1 MNSPTDDQGKAV
13 GQGQDV
19 EASQHE
25 IDDDTLMGRITELNT
40 SDQEASTSNG
50 AGDSSNLF
58 VTVLASMGVCA
69 FLWLA
74 ALSAGVG
81 LVPGIASDSPG
92 PVVVLDTGRF
102 FLESPNMSDDDRQL
116 ALRAF
121 RTVADELAADG
132 YVVIRNDTV
141 IAAPEGRYIPSDMI
155 FNVMDEIRAG
165 QGGRS

>member
-25 IDDDTLMGRITELNT
+25 IDDDALMGRITELNT
-40 SDQEASTSNG
+40 EDHAASATGESG
-50 AGDSSNLF
+50 NLF
-58 VTVLASMGVCA
+58 VTALASLGVVA

-81 LVPGIASDSPG
+81 LVPGISSSSPG

-102 FLESPNMSDDDRQL
+102 FLESPNMSDADRQL

-121 RTVADELAADG
+121 RIVADDLAADG

-141 IAAPEGRYIPSDMI
+141 IAAPESRYIPNDMI
-155 FNVMDEIRAG
+155 FDTMDEIRAG